1 MKLNSVINFNNL
13 ESGLTLRKTESLQTN
28 GNSVLRKLGDVYS
41 EFAKLVF
48 CFDVSGSMS
57 EKIAADKNKKGFADQ
72 YLWTPE
78 KFAQIRKEVSEAIAV
93 VMSGGDLSWGQQDDI
108 KMIDPMVPGQP
119 PTFTATDEEIK
130 IRVIQHDLL
139 GHFNVAI
146 DWSKPHAQP
155 PSRIELV
162 AKLAKQEIEAR
173 FAKFPQSSLAVI
185 AFGSGAKVIFDSG
198 TADEVRAVVDRI
210 QVGMDDV
217 NSGGTDI
224 MASIRAGVETCRKHP
239 SSVGLHHFIIVSDGG
254 DGGTNVLPE
263 WVPVLKQSGIVLD
276 YIHIG
281 DENPNDALK
290 AACVALGGECVVVNT
305 EKDFETKFVEAV
317 HRLCLPPAAATV

>member
-1 MKLNSVINFNNL
+1 MKLDNSMIFKGTNDIV
-13 ESGLTLRKTESLQTN
+13 LRKTESLQTN

-57 EKIAADKNKKGFADQ
+57 ERIAADKNKKGFADQ

-78 KFAQIRKEVSEAIAV
+78 RLASIRAKVADAIAV
-93 VMSGGDLSWGQQDDI
+93 VMSGQDLGWEQQEII
-108 KMIDPMVPGQP
+108 KMIDPLVPGMP
-119 PTFTATDEEIK
+119 PTFTVTDEEIK
-130 IRVIQHDLL
+130 TRVIQHDLI
-139 GHFNVAI
+139 GSFHVAI
-146 DWSKPHAQP
+146 DWSKPHMQP

-185 AFGSGAKVIFDSG
+185 AFGAGAKVVFDSG

-210 QVGMDDV
+210 QVGMDSV

-224 MASIRAGVETCRKHP
+224 MASIRAGVECCRKHP
-239 SSVGLHHFIIVSDGG
+239 SSVGLHHFIVVSDGG
-254 DGGTNVLPE
+254 DSGTNVLPE
-263 WVPVLKQSGIVLD
+263 WVPVLKQSGIILD

-290 AACVALGGECVVVNT
+290 AACAALGGECVVVNT
-305 EKDFETKFVEAV
+305 EAAFETKFVEAV
-317 HRLCLPPAAATV
+317 HRLCLPPASV